1 MDRHASDGT
10 APRATIATSASAAG
24 VAQAAWLAAAAVALA
39 AFVIRLVGLDHTPHF
54 DEIYHV
60 LAGESL
66 LRDGTLRLSPDGP
79 PYGRARLFTFLV
91 AGSMALFGETLV
103 AARIPAAIAG
113 ALLAGAVY
121 LSVRRYGDP
130 LAAGLAAGLVA
141 LAPTDLY
148 LSQLARF
155 YSLHALLIWGV
166 AMGVFALAAGAARP
180 DRRGVAIA
188 LATVA
193 GLAIAYHLQPSAA
206 LACGAMAVAA
216 APVAA
221 WTHRRRL
228 RRVPRR
234 AWAAAIAAAGV
245 ALVWFALAGPAGR
258 WFAGYRN
265 PGSIVIGRD
274 PSARYYFDYFGRL
287 FGVLWAAFPVLAA
300 IAVTRRARFVT
311 YLAMF
316 ALVSFTAVSLST
328 WRHERYVYFAL
339 PAVYA
344 VAALGL
350 STAFRWLRDAWEA
363 RLLRGGQPAARA
375 RRAAFAIAAASALAA
390 AAFAAP
396 TVDAAAYTYRMLT
409 VSDADWW
416 LGGHFRG
423 EADWERA
430 ARSLAGMDLPHGA
443 VVASSP
449 NKAAYYLGDIDYIL
463 LARAVPRVDGRFQE
477 PGLDRQWNRPEVAS
491 ADAVAAVM
499 ACRPS
504 GVFVIERREWRRP
517 QGVPD
522 ATADRIEGH
531 ARALAVPPDTRVM
544 AFAWGPGDAPAAPPA
559 GWSCGPD
566 GRASRD

>member
-10 APRATIATSASAAG
+10 APHATIATSAPAGG
-24 VAQAAWLAAAAVALA
+24 VARAAWLAAAAVALA
-39 AFVIRLVGLDHTPHF
+39 AFLIRLVGLDHTPHF
-54 DEIYHV
+54 DELYHV

-66 LRDGTLRLSPDGP
+66 LHDGTLRLSADGA
-79 PYGRARLFTFLV
+79 PYGRARLFTYLV
-91 AGSMALFGETLV
+91 AGSMALLGETLV
-103 AARIPAAIAG
+103 AARMPAVVAG

-130 LAAGLAAGLVA
+130 VAAGLAGGFVA

-155 YSLHALLIWGV
+155 YSLHALLIWGM
-166 AMGVFALAAGAARP
+166 AMAVFALAAGAARP
-180 DRRGVAIA
+180 DRRGLA
-188 LATVA
+188 LALAMIVGMAVA
-193 GLAIAYHLQPSAA
+193 YALQPSTAVAGGA
-206 LACGAMAVAA
+206 LAIAA

-221 WTHRRRL
+221 WTYRRRL
-228 RRVPRR
+228 RAVSRR
-234 AWAAAIAAAGV
+234 TWVLAAGAAGL
-245 ALVWFALAGPAGR
+245 ALAWFALAGPGPR
-258 WFAGYRN
+258 LVAGYRN
-265 PGSIVIGRD
+265 PGSITIGRD
-274 PSARYYFDYFGRL
+274 VSARFYFDYFGRL
-287 FGVLWAAFPVLAA
+287 FGVLWAALPALAA
-300 IAVTRRARFVT
+300 IALTRRPRFVA
-311 YLAMF
+311 YLAVF
-316 ALVSFTAVSLST
+316 ALASFAAVSLST

-350 STAFRWLRDAWEA
+350 STAFRWLREAWEA
-363 RLLRGGQPAARA
+363 RLLRGGRPAARA
-375 RRAAFAIAAASALAA
+375 RRAAFAIAMASAVAA

-396 TVDAAAYTYRMLT
+396 TVDAVAYTYRMLT

-430 ARSLAGMDLPHGA
+430 ARSLAGMDHPRGA

-449 NKAAYYLGDIDYIL
+449 NKAAYYLGDVDYIL
-463 LARAVPRVDGRFQE
+463 LARTVARVDGGFQE
-477 PGLDRQWNRPEVAS
+477 PGLDRRWNRPEVAS
-491 ADAVAAVM
+491 ADAVAAIM

-517 QGVPD
+517 EGVPD
-522 ATADRIEGH
+522 ATADRIE
-531 ARALAVPPDTRVM
+531 RNTRPLAVPPDTRVM
-544 AFAWGPGDAPAAPPA
+544 AFAWAPGDAPAAPPA
-559 GWSCGPD
+559 GWSCGAD